1 MVFVKKIAVI
11 YTSLGPLVESFYKV
25 LKETLDEC
33 EIIRI
38 ADDSLIR
45 DVKKLGAPDENIKKR
60 TFLHI
65 ESAIEAGADMVIIA
79 CSSVGEVAQ
88 EADAKYPVPVVRI
101 DEGMMDRALDTGD
114 RIGVIASLG
123 TTITPTVNFLQA
135 KAAQRGKDPRIV
147 SCVAEGAYE
156 ALNAGDSAKHDAL
169 ITEAAKKL
177 AKEADVILLAQG
189 SMARLEE
196 PLNQVIPVPV
206 LSSPKNCALAVKKA
220 LGL

>member
-88 EADAKYPVPVVRI
+88 EADAK
-101 DEGMMDRALDTGD
+101 
-114 RIGVIASLG
+114 
-123 TTITPTVNFLQA
+123 
-135 KAAQRGKDPRIV
+135 DPRIV

-196 PLNQVIPVPV
+196 PLNKVIPVPV

>member
-1 MVFVKKIAVI
+1 MEKIAVI
-11 YTSLGPLVESFYKV
+11 YTSLGPLVNSFYQV
-25 LKETLDEC
+25 LRETLDGC

-65 ESAIEAGADMVIIA
+65 ESAIEAGANMVIIA

-101 DEGMMDRALDTGD
+101 DEGMMDCALDTGN

-123 TTITPTVNFLQA
+123 TTIEPTVNFLRA
-135 KAAQRGKDPRIV
+135 KAEERGMEPQIV

-156 ALNAGDSAKHDAL
+156 ALNSGNSTLHDSL
-169 ITEAAKKL
+169 ITDAARKL
-177 AKEADVILLAQG
+177 AESVDVILLAQG

-196 PLNQVIPVPV
+196 PLSRELPVPV
-206 LSSPKNCALAVKKA
+206 LSSPKTCALAVKKS